1 MPIKHLWG
9 EELSKLK
16 GNKLKQKKENRIDYI
31 HLFYDCKLKGKQAA
45 KLTENIVKNI
55 FIVERNYTN

>member
-31 HLFYDCKLKGKQAA
+31 HLFYDCKLKGK
-45 KLTENIVKNI
+45 
-55 FIVERNYTN
+55 